1 MKIHIYVKTEDL
13 DDLNKILSD
22 PFLEINE
29 DPVTR
34 PEFEFLNKPTKDFT
48 MISLTYD
55 QWIRLNDMDALIT
68 ILSL

>member
-1 MKIHIYVKTEDL
+1 MIIHIYVKTEDL

-55 QWIRLNDMDALIT
+55 EWTRLNDMDALIT